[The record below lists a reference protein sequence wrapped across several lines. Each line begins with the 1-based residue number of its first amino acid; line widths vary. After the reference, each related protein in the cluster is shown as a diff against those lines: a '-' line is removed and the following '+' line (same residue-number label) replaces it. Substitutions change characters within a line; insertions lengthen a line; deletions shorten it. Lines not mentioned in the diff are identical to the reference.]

1 MKIRSITCFYNP
13 IAKEA
18 TQILKRFSDLL
29 REAKDTFQTIDCEV
43 QTTRLATTPF
53 IDFFPRNKPD
63 LGLDLARQYDAQI
76 KELGFDYISLGPAPL
91 DQPETFQLIP
101 FILTAAENTFLS
113 ASIADLEH
121 GISLPAIQSAA
132 RAIHQIARSSPDGFA
147 NLRFVALAN
156 VPPFTP
162 FFPAAYSQG
171 DNPAFAFAMQA
182 ADEVMAAFSKA
193 ESLIRARD
201 ILLASL
207 QHGAEKIDAVARGLA
222 KKYSAEFKGFDF
234 SPAPFPGESCS
245 AGKALESL
253 GLPRLGFSGSLA
265 SAAFLADCL
274 QQGNWKKTGFNG
286 VMLPVLED
294 SYLARRSADGA
305 LGVYDLLLYSAVCG
319 TGLDTVPLPGDITPE
334 EIEPLL
340 LDIAALAL
348 RLNKP
353 LTARL
358 MPIPGKKVGDKT
370 EFSFDYFANGRVLD
384 YRSGALQG
392 LFASKELFKLSS
404 RKNGG

>member
-18 TQILKRFSDLL
+18 TQLIQRFSDLL
-29 REAKDTFQTIDCEV
+29 QEAKETFQTIDCEV
-43 QTTRLATTPF
+43 QTTRLATTAF
-53 IDFFPRNKPD
+53 IEYFPRHEPA
-63 LGLDLARQYDAQI
+63 LGLELAKQYDAQI
-76 KELGFDYISLGPAPL
+76 KDLGFDYLSLGPAPI
-91 DQPETFQLIP
+91 DEPETFKLIP
-101 FILTAAENTFLS
+101 PILAAAENTFVS
-113 ASIADLEH
+113 ACIADLEH

-132 RAIHQIARSSPDGFA
+132 QTIHQIANGSKDGFT
-147 NLRFVALAN
+147 NLRFAALAN
-156 VPPFTP
+156 VAPFTP

-171 DNPAFAFAMQA
+171 DEAAFAFAMQA
-182 ADEVMAAFSKA
+182 ADEVLAAFSKA
-193 ESLIRARD
+193 ENLNQARD
-201 ILLASL
+201 TLLASL
-207 QHGAEKIDAVARGLA
+207 QHDADKIDAIARSLA
-222 KKYSAEFKGFDF
+222 KKYSLEFKGFDF

-245 AGKALESL
+245 AGKALESV

-274 QQGNWKKTGFNG
+274 QRGNWKKTGFNG
-286 VMLPVLED
+286 IMLPVLED
-294 SYLARRSADGA
+294 STLAERSAEGA

-384 YRSGALQG
+384 YRSGALHG
-392 LFASKELFKLSS
+392 LLAGKELFKLSP
-404 RKNGG
+404 RKGGG

>member
-1 MKIRSITCFYNP
+1 MKIRSITCFHNP

-18 TQILKRFSDLL
+18 NQNLKRFSEFLG
-29 REAKDTFQTIDCEV
+29 EAKDTFQTIDCEV
-43 QTTRLATTPF
+43 QTSRLATTPF
-53 IDFFPRNKPD
+53 MDFFPRSQPS
-63 LGLDLARQYDAQI
+63 LGIDLAKQYDAQI
-76 KELGFDYISLGPAPL
+76 KELGFEYICLGPAPIE
-91 DQPETFQLIP
+91 DPGTFQLIP
-101 FILTAAENTFLS
+101 PILAAAENTFLS
-113 ASIADLEH
+113 ACIANQEK
-121 GISLPAIQSAA
+121 GISLPAIQAAA
-132 RAIHQIARSSPDGFA
+132 RTIHQIAQVNQDGFA
-147 NLRFVALAN
+147 NLRFAALAN

-162 FFPAAYSQG
+162 FFPAGYSQG
-171 DNPAFAFAMQA
+171 DEPAFAFAMQA

-193 ESLIRARD
+193 ENLNQAREH
-201 ILLASL
+201 LLASL
-207 QHGAEKIDAVARGLA
+207 QHGAEKIEVIARGLA
-222 KKYSAEFKGFDF
+222 RKYALEFKGFDF

-245 AGKALESL
+245 LGKALELL
-253 GLPRLGFSGSLA
+253 GLPRLGSSGTLA

-294 SYLARRSADGA
+294 SYLAGRSAEGT

-319 TGLDTVPLPGDITPE
+319 TGLDVVPLPGDITPE

-340 LDIAALAL
+340 LDMAALAQ

-370 EFSFDYFANGRVLD
+370 DFNFDYFANGRVLD
-384 YRSGALQG
+384 FRTGALHG
-392 LFASKELFKLSS
+392 LLAGKEVFKLSP
-404 RKNGG
+404 RKSG

>member
-1 MKIRSITCFYNP
+1 MKIRSITCFFNP

-18 TQILKRFSDLL
+18 TQLLHRFADLL
-29 REAKDTFQTIDCEV
+29 EEAKETFQTIDCEV

-53 IDFFPRNKPD
+53 TDFFPRNQPD
-63 LGLDLARQYDAQI
+63 LGVNLAKQYDTQI
-76 KELGFDYISLGPAPL
+76 KELGFDYLSLGPAPI

-101 FILTAAENTFLS
+101 YILTAAENTFLS
-113 ASIADLEH
+113 ATIADQEH
-121 GISLPAIQSAA
+121 GVSLPAIQSAA
-132 RAIHQIARSSPDGFA
+132 RAIHQIAKSSPDGFT
-147 NLRFVALAN
+147 NLRFAALAN

-162 FFPAAYSQG
+162 FFPAAYSRG
-171 DNPAFAFAMQA
+171 DGAAFAFAMQT
-182 ADEVMAAFSKA
+182 ADEVLTAFSKA
-193 ESLIRARD
+193 ESLSQARD

-207 QHGAEKIDAVARGLA
+207 QHGAEKIEAVARGLA
-222 KKYSAEFKGFDF
+222 KKYSLEFKGFDF
-234 SPAPFPGESCS
+234 SSAPFPGEDCS

-294 SYLARRSADGA
+294 SYLAGRSADGA

-340 LDIAALAL
+340 LDIASLSL

-370 EFSFDYFANGRVLD
+370 DFNFDYFANGRVLD
-384 YRSGALQG
+384 YRSGALRG
-392 LFASKELFKLSS
+392 LFAGKEVFKLSE
-404 RKNGG
+404 RKSG

>member
-13 IAKEA
+13 ISKDA

-29 REAKDTFQTIDCEV
+29 EEAKETFQTIDCEI

-53 IDFFPRNKPD
+53 IDFFPRGKPD

-76 KELGFDYISLGPAPL
+76 KELGFDYLSLGPAPL
-91 DQPETFQLIP
+91 DQPKTFQLIP
-101 FILTAAENTFLS
+101 SILTTAENTFLT
-113 ASIADLEH
+113 ATIADLEH
-121 GISLPAIQSAA
+121 GVSLPAVQSAA
-132 RAIHQIARSSPDGFA
+132 RAIHQIAHSSPDGFA
-147 NLRFVALAN
+147 NLRFAALAN
-156 VPPFTP
+156 VPPFNP
-162 FFPAAYSQG
+162 FFPAAYSKG
-171 DNPAFAFAMQA
+171 EEAAFAFAMQA
-182 ADEVMAAFSKA
+182 ADEVLAAFSKA
-193 ESLIRARD
+193 ESLSQARD
-201 ILLASL
+201 TLLASL
-207 QHGAEKIDAVARGLA
+207 QHGAEKIDAIARGLA
-222 KKYSAEFKGFDF
+222 KKYSVEFKGFDF
-234 SPAPFPGESCS
+234 SPAPFPRESCS
-245 AGKALESL
+245 AGRALESL

-319 TGLDTVPLPGDITPE
+319 TGLDIVPLPGDITPE

-370 EFSFDYFANGRVLD
+370 DFSFDYFANGRVLD

-392 LFASKELFKLSS
+392 LFAGKEVFKLSS
-404 RKNGG
+404 RKSVG

>member
-13 IAKEA
+13 IAKQA
-18 TQILKRFSDLL
+18 TQILQRFAEFLQEA
-29 REAKDTFQTIDCEV
+29 RETFATIDCEV

-53 IDFFPRNKPD
+53 LGFFPRHKPT
-63 LGLDLARQYDAQI
+63 LGLDLAKQYDAQI
-76 KELGFDYISLGPAPL
+76 KELGFDYISLGPAPIAE
-91 DQPETFQLIP
+91 PGTFQLIP
-101 FILTAAENTFLS
+101 PILVAAENTFVS
-113 ASIADLEH
+113 ASIADLEQ
-121 GISLPAIQSAA
+121 GISLPAVQAAA
-132 RAIHQIARSSPDGFA
+132 RTIHQIALESKDGFA
-147 NLRFVALAN
+147 NLRFAALAN

-171 DNPAFAFAMQA
+171 NDPAFAFAMQA
-182 ADEVMAAFSKA
+182 ANEVLTAFSKA
-193 ESLIRARD
+193 ESLSQARNK
-201 ILLASL
+201 LLESL
-207 QHGAEKIDAVARGLA
+207 QHGAEKMDAVARGLA
-222 KKYSAEFKGFDF
+222 KKYALEFKGFDF
-234 SPAPFPGESCS
+234 SPAPFPDESCS
-245 AGKALESL
+245 VGKALESL

-294 SYLARRSADGA
+294 SYLAGRSADGS
-305 LGVYDLLLYSAVCG
+305 LGVYDLLLYSAVCS
-319 TGLDTVPLPGDITPE
+319 TGIDAVPLPGDITPE

-340 LDIAALAL
+340 LDMAALAL

-384 YRSGALQG
+384 YRNGALQG
-392 LFASKELFKLSS
+392 LLAGNELLKLSS
-404 RKNGG
+404 RKSG